1 MSKPL
6 ILLVGTSGCGKST
19 ICNHLMRKYGY
30 TQVKSYTTR
39 PPRDNDADL
48 QTHTFITQ
56 AEVGQYGDDIVAD
69 CWFNG
74 NYYFATKQQ
83 VDAAD
88 LYVVDHK
95 GLVDLYKNYFGRN
108 IIAVYV
114 DVPSEIVAQRMEQ
127 RGDDNITIMARL
139 QHDAEAFADAKDLC
153 DFVCDNSTQSKLSDI
168 VEFIHGLIEYAR

>member
-19 ICNHLMRKYGY
+19 IANHLMRKYGY

-83 VDAAD
+83 VDAAN
-88 LYVVDHK
+88 LYVVDKK
-95 GLVDLYKNYFGRN
+95 GLIDLYKNYFGRN
-108 IIAVYV
+108 IISVCI
-114 DVPSEIVAQRMEQ
+114 DVPPEIVAQRMEQ
-127 RGDDNITIMARL
+127 RGDSDEMIMARL
-139 QHDAEAFADAKDLC
+139 QHDTEAFQGIEELC
-153 DFVCDNSTQSKLSDI
+153 DFVCDNSTQGKLADI
-168 VEFIHGLIEYAR
+168 VEFIHGLIEYGR